1 MDTNYRHIAITTA
14 INIIIKLTFFQL
26 KGDILVVNTIFF
38 NKSIMLFFLL
48 LSFFS
53 LSNSSVAVEQV
64 RPDCSQ
70 PQTSGTA
77 STFCDQ
83 VRADSI
89 TREVRSKLGAS
100 TSKQWNSAVQSAC
113 QEIYQP
119 WLHAT
124 GWKSGEAN
132 CSSRLNKAL
141 LKELNS
147 MQRPNQ

>member
-1 MDTNYRHIAITTA
+1 MDTNYQPIAFTMTSTIITNLNTFSPNRHISS
-14 INIIIKLTFFQL
+14 N
-26 KGDILVVNTIFF
+26 NTIIL
-38 NKSIMLFFLL
+38 NQAIMLFFLL

-53 LSNSSVAVEQV
+53 LSNITVAAEQ
-64 RPDCSQ
+64 RLPDCSQ

-83 VRADSI
+83 VKADSI
-89 TREVRSKLGAS
+89 TREVRSKFGAS
-100 TSKQWNSAVQSAC
+100 TSKQWNDAVQSAC

-119 WLHAT
+119 WLHTT

-147 MQRPNQ
+147 MQQPHQ